1 MSLPNV
7 SKAIGLFVLA
17 FVVQFSFAQDRM
29 ISGKVVDAAGAP
41 LSGVSVVAKG
51 SSSGTQTNATGQFQL
66 TVSSTVNTLVLSSV
80 GFTTQEV
87 SIQGVNTVSVVLAS
101 ASTTMGDVVVVAYGT
116 RRKTDLTGSVTAVT
130 AKDFQKGNI
139 NSAEQLLVGKV
150 AGLSITTGGGAA
162 GGGSRIRIRGGASL
176 NASNDPLLVIDGV
189 PVDGNGVSG
198 SANLLNTINPN
209 DIESMTILKDASATA
224 LYGSRASNGV
234 IIVTTKRGSKG
245 AMRYNFSNTTSVGMI
260 TDYVDV
266 LTADEIRDIV
276 TKDAVATGSNMYKN
290 MLGTATTD
298 WQKEIYQAA
307 IGVDN
312 TISATGSL
320 GNIPFRASLGYL
332 NQNGILKTNN
342 FSRISTAINLSPKLL
357 NDNLS
362 LNVNVKAS
370 QTRNRFANE
379 GAIGNAVSFDPTKPV
394 LSGNNNW
401 GGYYEWL
408 NGAVP
413 NDLSNRNP
421 VALLMLRDNRST
433 VNRVIGNVQAE
444 YKLPFFPDLKIQAN
458 VGMDFADG
466 SGNDNTDSA
475 SATNYR
481 SGGRRQYYE
490 QQKVNQLADIGLF
503 YAKEIKSI
511 KSKIDVLVT
520 HGYQSFLTKVSN
532 FPALSYRA
540 VFDRANPAKKDTI
553 IGSEPVF
560 LTDRPE
566 YRLESYIGRLNYSLM
581 DKYLLTATIRSDASS
596 KLNPDDRIGY
606 FPSLAFAWKAREDF
620 FKNSTKVTDFKLRF
634 GWGVTGQQDGISYY
648 SYLPRYTVSSN
659 TAMQQFG
666 NSWVNYLRPAGYDP
680 SIRWETTTTTNFG
693 VDYGFFNNRISGS
706 VDYYKRQTKDLLAN
720 VAVASGA
727 NFVNEIVT
735 NVGNINSEGVEVT
748 LNLAPI
754 RNDNVSWDINLNYT
768 YNKATIT
775 NLLRNPDPKFK
786 GQEVTG
792 IGGGTGNTIGI
803 HAVGYAPNSFY
814 MLKQIY
820 DQNGEP
826 IEGLF
831 EDTNR
836 DGLINN
842 DDRQISQK
850 PAADVLLGFAT
861 SLSIKNFSFGIAG
874 HGMLGNYLYNNVNS
888 NNAVMRAIKNPVQFI
903 GNATRDLLTTN
914 FNNNWYL
921 SDYYL
926 DNASFFRIDN
936 INLGYNAGRVF
947 NDKAALRINASV
959 QNVFVITK
967 YNGLDPENAGD
978 GGVDGNLYPRP
989 RVYSLGFNLDF

>member
-17 FVVQFSFAQDRM
+17 FVVQFSFAQDRV

-116 RRKTDLTGSVTAVT
+116 RRKADLTGSVTAVS

-234 IIVTTKRGSKG
+234 IIVTTKKGSKG

-290 MLGTATTD
+290 MLGTANTD

-408 NGAVP
+408 NGTVP

-466 SGNDNTDSA
+466 SGNDNTDSV

-606 FPSLAFAWKAREDF
+606 FPSLALAWKAREDF
-620 FKNSTKVTDFKLRF
+620 FKNSKKVTDFKLRF

-820 DQNGEP
+820 DQNGKP

-861 SLSIKNFSFGIAG
+861 SLSIKKFSFGIAG

-936 INLGYNAGRVF
+936 INFGYNAGRVF
-947 NDKAALRINASV
+947 NDKATLRINASV

-978 GGVDGNLYPRP
+978 GGVDGNIYPRP

>member
-1 MSLPNV
+1 MSLTNV
-7 SKAIGLFVLA
+7 SKVVSLFVLA
-17 FVVQFSFAQDRM
+17 FVVQISFAQDRV

-51 SSSGTQTNATGQFQL
+51 SATGTQTTANGQFQL
-66 TVSSTVNTLVLSSV
+66 KVASTVNTLVLSSV
-80 GFTTQEV
+80 GFTSQEV
-87 SIQGVNTVSVVLAS
+87 SIQGTNSVSVVLAS

-116 RRKTDLTGSVTAVT
+116 RRKADLTGSVTAVS

-234 IIVTTKRGSKG
+234 IIITTKKGAKG
-245 AMRYNFSNTTSVGMI
+245 AMRYNFSSTTSVGMI
-260 TDYVDV
+260 TKYVDV

-276 TKDAVATGSNMYKN
+276 TKDAVATGNNMYKN
-290 MLGTATTD
+290 MLGTANTD

-307 IGVDN
+307 IGADN

-408 NGAVP
+408 NGSVP

-421 VALLMLRDNRST
+421 VGLLMLRDNRST

-458 VGMDFADG
+458 VGMDFAAG

-490 QQKVNQLADIGLF
+490 QQKVSQLADIGLF

-540 VFDRANPAKKDTI
+540 VYDRANPAKKDTI

-596 KLNPDDRIGY
+596 KLNPDNRVGY
-606 FPSLAFAWKAREDF
+606 FPSLAFAWKARDDF
-620 FKNSTKVTDFKLRF
+620 FKNSTKITDFKVRF

-666 NSWVNYLRPAGYDP
+666 TSWVNYLRPAGYDP
-680 SIRWETTTTTNFG
+680 SIRWETTTTTNLG

-706 VDYYKRQTKDLLAN
+706 VDYYKRKTKDLLAN

-754 RNDNVSWDINLNYT
+754 RNKNVNWDINLNYT

-792 IGGGTGNTIGI
+792 IGGGTGNRIGI
-803 HAVGYAPNSFY
+803 HAVGYSPNSFY

-820 DQNGEP
+820 DANGKP

-861 SLSIKNFSFGIAG
+861 SLSIKKFSFGVAG

-936 INLGYNAGRVF
+936 INLGYSAGRVF
-947 NDKAALRINASV
+947 NDKAILRINASV

-978 GGVDGNLYPRP
+978 GGVDGNIYPRP
-989 RVYSLGFNLDF
+989 RIYSVGFNLDF

>member
-17 FVVQFSFAQDRM
+17 FVVQFSFAQDRV

-234 IIVTTKRGSKG
+234 IIVTTKKGSKG

-266 LTADEIRDIV
+266 LTADEIRNIV
-276 TKDAVATGSNMYKN
+276 TKDAVATGNNMYKN
-290 MLGTATTD
+290 MLGTANTD

-307 IGVDN
+307 IGADN

-408 NGAVP
+408 NGTVP

-466 SGNDNTDSA
+466 SGNDNTDSV

-540 VFDRANPAKKDTI
+540 VYDRANPAKKDTI

-581 DKYLLTATIRSDASS
+581 DKYLITATIRSDASS

-606 FPSLAFAWKAREDF
+606 FPSLALAWKAREDF
-620 FKNSTKVTDFKLRF
+620 FKNSTKITDFKIRF

-680 SIRWETTTTTNFG
+680 SIRWETTTTTNLG

-706 VDYYKRQTKDLLAN
+706 VDYYKRKTKDLLAN

-735 NVGNINSEGVEVT
+735 NVGNISSEGVEVS

-792 IGGGTGNTIGI
+792 IGGGTGNRIGI

-820 DQNGEP
+820 DQNGKP

-836 DGLINN
+836 DGIINN

-861 SLSIKNFSFGIAG
+861 SLSIKKFSFGIAG

-936 INLGYNAGRVF
+936 INFGYNAGRVF
-947 NDKAALRINASV
+947 NDKATLRINASV

>member
-1 MSLPNV
+1 MSLPKV
-7 SKAIGLFVLA
+7 SRAIGLFVLA
-17 FVVQFSFAQDRM
+17 FVVQFSFAQDRV

-51 SSSGTQTNATGQFQL
+51 SASGTQSNANGQFQL
-66 TVSSTVNTLVLSSV
+66 TVASTVNTLVLSSV
-80 GFTTQEV
+80 GFTSQEV
-87 SIQGVNTVSVVLAS
+87 SIQGVNSVSVVLAS
-101 ASTTMGDVVVVAYGT
+101 VSTTMGDVVVVAYGT
-116 RRKTDLTGSVTAVT
+116 RRKTDLTGSVTAVS

-189 PVDGNGVSG
+189 PVDGNGVAG

-234 IIVTTKRGSKG
+234 IIVTTKKGSKG

-276 TKDAVATGSNMYKN
+276 TKDAAATGSNMYKN
-290 MLGTATTD
+290 MLGTATTN

-307 IGVDN
+307 IGADN
-312 TISATGSL
+312 TISATGAL

-421 VALLMLRDNRST
+421 VALLNLRHNHST

-458 VGMDFADG
+458 VGMDFAAG

-540 VFDRANPAKKDTI
+540 VYDRANPAKKDTI

-566 YRLESYIGRLNYSLM
+566 YRLESYIGRLNYTLM

-606 FPSLAFAWKAREDF
+606 FPSLALAWKARDDF
-620 FKNSTKVTDFKLRF
+620 FKNSTKITDFKLRF

-666 NSWVNYLRPAGYDP
+666 TSWVNYLRPAGYDP
-680 SIRWETTTTTNFG
+680 SIRWETTTTTNLG

-706 VDYYKRQTKDLLAN
+706 VDYYKRKTKDLLAN

-803 HAVGYAPNSFY
+803 HSVGYAPNSFY

-820 DQNGEP
+820 DQNGKP

-861 SLSIKNFSFGIAG
+861 SLSIKKFSFGVAG

-936 INLGYNAGRVF
+936 INFGYNAGRVF
-947 NDKAALRINASV
+947 NDKATLRINASV

-978 GGVDGNLYPRP
+978 GGVDGNIYPRP

>member
-17 FVVQFSFAQDRM
+17 FVVQFSFAQDRV

-66 TVSSTVNTLVLSSV
+66 TVASTVNTIVLSSV

-87 SIQGVNTVSVVLAS
+87 SVQGVNTVSVVLAS

-820 DQNGEP
+820 DQNGKP

>member
-1 MSLPNV
+1 LPNV

-17 FVVQFSFAQDRM
+17 FVVQFSFAQDRV

-66 TVSSTVNTLVLSSV
+66 TVASTVNTIVLSSI

-87 SIQGVNTVSVVLAS
+87 SVQGVNTVSVVLAS

-820 DQNGEP
+820 DQNGKP

>member
-17 FVVQFSFAQDRM
+17 FVVQFSFAQDRV

-234 IIVTTKRGSKG
+234 IIVTTKKGSKG

-266 LTADEIRDIV
+266 LTADEIRNIV
-276 TKDAVATGSNMYKN
+276 TKDAVATGNNMYKN
-290 MLGTATTD
+290 MLGTANTD

-307 IGVDN
+307 IGADN

-458 VGMDFADG
+458 VGMDFAAG
-466 SGNDNTDSA
+466 SGNDNTDSV

-540 VFDRANPAKKDTI
+540 VYDRANPAKKDTI

-581 DKYLLTATIRSDASS
+581 DKYLITATIRSDASS

-606 FPSLAFAWKAREDF
+606 FPSLALAWKAREDF
-620 FKNSTKVTDFKLRF
+620 FKNSTKITDFKIRF

-680 SIRWETTTTTNFG
+680 SIRWETTTTTNLG

-706 VDYYKRQTKDLLAN
+706 VDYYKRKTKDLLAN

-735 NVGNINSEGVEVT
+735 NVGNISSEGVEVS

-820 DQNGEP
+820 DQNGKP

-836 DGLINN
+836 DGIINN

-861 SLSIKNFSFGIAG
+861 SLSIKKFSFGIAG

-936 INLGYNAGRVF
+936 INFGYNAGRVF
-947 NDKAALRINASV
+947 NDKATLRINASV

>member
-1 MSLPNV
+1 V
-7 SKAIGLFVLA
+7 
-17 FVVQFSFAQDRM
+17 

-87 SIQGVNTVSVVLAS
+87 SIQGVNTVSVVLTS

-116 RRKTDLTGSVTAVT
+116 RRKADLTGSVTAVT

-234 IIVTTKRGSKG
+234 IIVTTKKGSKG

-276 TKDAVATGSNMYKN
+276 TKDAVATGNNMYRN
-290 MLGTATTD
+290 MLGTANTN

-307 IGVDN
+307 IGADN

-458 VGMDFADG
+458 VGMDFAAG
-466 SGNDNTDSA
+466 SGNDNTDSV

-648 SYLPRYTVSSN
+648 SYLPRYSVSNN

-666 NSWVNYLRPAGYDP
+666 NSWVNYLRPEGYDP

-792 IGGGTGNTIGI
+792 IGGGTGNSIGI

-820 DQNGEP
+820 DQNGKP

>member
-1 MSLPNV
+1 MSLPKV
-7 SKAIGLFVLA
+7 SRAIGLIVLA
-17 FVVQFSFAQDRM
+17 LVVQLSFAQDRV
-29 ISGKVVDAAGAP
+29 ISGKVVDAAGTPVA
-41 LSGVSVVAKG
+41 GVSVVAKG
-51 SSSGTQTNATGQFQL
+51 SSAGTQTNAAGQFQL
-66 TVSSTVNTLVLSSV
+66 TVAASVNTLVFSSV
-80 GFTTQEV
+80 SFTTQEV
-87 SIQGVNTVSVVLAS
+87 SIQGVNSVSVTLAS
-101 ASTTMGDVVVVAYGT
+101 AATTMGDVVVVAYGT

-234 IIVTTKRGSKG
+234 IIVTTKKGSKG
-245 AMRYNFSNTTSVGMI
+245 ALRFNFSNTTSVGMI
-260 TDYVDV
+260 TKYVDV

-276 TKDAVATGSNMYKN
+276 TKDAAATGSNMYKN
-290 MLGTATTD
+290 MLGTANTE

-307 IGVDN
+307 IGADN

-362 LNVNVKAS
+362 LNISVKAS

-394 LSGNNNW
+394 MSGNNNW

-408 NGAVP
+408 NGTVP

-433 VNRVIGNVQAE
+433 VNRMIGNVQAE

-458 VGMDFADG
+458 VGMDFASG
-466 SGNDNTDSA
+466 SGNDNTDSV

-503 YAKEIKSI
+503 YAKELKSI
-511 KSKIDVLVT
+511 KSKVDVLVT
-520 HGYQSFLTKVSN
+520 HGYQSFVTKVSN

-540 VFDRANPAKKDTI
+540 VYDRANPAKKDTI
-553 IGSEPVF
+553 IGTEPVF

-566 YRLESYIGRLNYSLM
+566 YRLESYIGRINYSLM

-606 FPSLAFAWKAREDF
+606 FPSLALAWKARDDF
-620 FKNSTKVTDFKLRF
+620 FKNSTKISDLKFRF

-648 SYLPRYTVSSN
+648 SYLPRYTLSNN

-666 NSWVNYLRPAGYDP
+666 STWVNYLRPAGYDP
-680 SIRWETTTTTNFG
+680 SIRWETTTTTNVG

-706 VDYYKRQTKDLLAN
+706 VDYYTRKTKDLLAN

-735 NVGNINSEGVEVT
+735 NVGNINSEGVEVS

-754 RNDNVSWDINLNYT
+754 RNKNVNWDINLNYT

-792 IGGGTGNTIGI
+792 IGGGTGNRIGI
-803 HAVGYAPNSFY
+803 HAVGYSPNSFY
-814 MLKQIY
+814 MLKQVY
-820 DQNGEP
+820 DQMGKP

-836 DGLINN
+836 DGIINN

-861 SLSIKNFSFGIAG
+861 SLSIKKFSVGLAG

-903 GNATRDLLTTN
+903 GNASRDLLTTN
-914 FNNNWYL
+914 FTNNWYL

-926 DNASFFRIDN
+926 DNASFFRVDN
-936 INLGYNAGRVF
+936 INFGYDAGRVF
-947 NDKAALRINASV
+947 NNKATLRINASV

-967 YNGLDPENAGD
+967 YKGLDPENAGD
-978 GGVDGNLYPRP
+978 GGVDNNIYPRP

>member
-1 MSLPNV
+1 M
-7 SKAIGLFVLA
+7 LA
-17 FVVQFSFAQDRM
+17 FVVQFSFAQDRV

-66 TVSSTVNTLVLSSV
+66 TIASTVNTIVLSSI

-87 SIQGVNTVSVVLAS
+87 SVQGVNTVSVVLAS

-820 DQNGEP
+820 DQNGKP

>member
-1 MSLPNV
+1 MSLPKV
-7 SKAIGLFVLA
+7 SRAIGLIVLA
-17 FVVQFSFAQDRM
+17 LVVQLSFAQDRV
-29 ISGKVVDAAGAP
+29 ISGKVVDAAGTPVA
-41 LSGVSVVAKG
+41 GVSVVAKG
-51 SSSGTQTNATGQFQL
+51 SSAGTQTNAAGQFQL
-66 TVSSTVNTLVLSSV
+66 TVAAGVNTLVFSSV
-80 GFTTQEV
+80 SFTTQEV
-87 SIQGVNTVSVVLAS
+87 SIQGVNSVSVTLAS
-101 ASTTMGDVVVVAYGT
+101 AATTMGDVVVVAYGT

-234 IIVTTKRGSKG
+234 IIVTTKKGSKG
-245 AMRYNFSNTTSVGMI
+245 ALRFNFSNTTSVGMI
-260 TDYVDV
+260 TKYVDV

-276 TKDAVATGSNMYKN
+276 TKDAAATGSNMYKN
-290 MLGTATTD
+290 MLGTANTE

-307 IGVDN
+307 IGADN

-362 LNVNVKAS
+362 LNISVKAS

-394 LSGNNNW
+394 MSGNNNW

-408 NGAVP
+408 NGTVP

-433 VNRVIGNVQAE
+433 VNRMIGNVQAE
-444 YKLPFFPDLKIQAN
+444 YKIPFFPDLKIQAN
-458 VGMDFADG
+458 VGMDFASG
-466 SGNDNTDSA
+466 SGNDNTDSV

-503 YAKEIKSI
+503 YAKELKSI
-511 KSKIDVLVT
+511 KSKVDVLVT
-520 HGYQSFLTKVSN
+520 HGYQSFVTKVSN

-540 VFDRANPAKKDTI
+540 VYDRANPAKKDTI
-553 IGSEPVF
+553 IGTEPVF
-560 LTDRPE
+560 LSDRPE
-566 YRLESYIGRLNYSLM
+566 YRLESYIGRINYSLM

-606 FPSLAFAWKAREDF
+606 FPSLALAWKARDDF
-620 FKNSTKVTDFKLRF
+620 FKNSTKISDLKFRF

-648 SYLPRYTVSSN
+648 SYLPRYTLSNN

-666 NSWVNYLRPAGYDP
+666 STWVNYLRPAGYDP
-680 SIRWETTTTTNFG
+680 SIRWETTTTTNVG

-706 VDYYKRQTKDLLAN
+706 VDYYTRKTKDLLAN

-735 NVGNINSEGVEVT
+735 NVGNINSEGVEVS

-754 RNDNVSWDINLNYT
+754 RNKNVNWDINLNYT

-792 IGGGTGNTIGI
+792 IGGGTGNRIGI
-803 HAVGYAPNSFY
+803 HAVGYSPNSFY
-814 MLKQIY
+814 MLKQVY
-820 DQNGEP
+820 DQMGKP

-836 DGLINN
+836 DGIINN

-861 SLSIKNFSFGIAG
+861 SLSIKKFSVGLAG

-914 FNNNWYL
+914 FTNNWYL

-926 DNASFFRIDN
+926 DNASFFRVDN
-936 INLGYNAGRVF
+936 INFGYDAGRVF
-947 NDKAALRINASV
+947 NNKATLRINASV

-967 YNGLDPENAGD
+967 YKGLDPENAGD
-978 GGVDGNLYPRP
+978 GGVDNNIYPRP

>member
-17 FVVQFSFAQDRM
+17 FVAQFSFAQDRV

-66 TVSSTVNTLVLSSV
+66 TVASTVNTIVLSSV

-87 SIQGVNTVSVVLAS
+87 SVQGVNTVSVVLAS

-820 DQNGEP
+820 DQNGKP

>member
-1 MSLPNV
+1 
-7 SKAIGLFVLA
+7 
-17 FVVQFSFAQDRM
+17 
-29 ISGKVVDAAGAP
+29 
-41 LSGVSVVAKG
+41 
-51 SSSGTQTNATGQFQL
+51 
-66 TVSSTVNTLVLSSV
+66 
-80 GFTTQEV
+80 
-87 SIQGVNTVSVVLAS
+87 
-101 ASTTMGDVVVVAYGT
+101 
-116 RRKTDLTGSVTAVT
+116 
-130 AKDFQKGNI
+130 
-139 NSAEQLLVGKV
+139 
-150 AGLSITTGGGAA
+150 
-162 GGGSRIRIRGGASL
+162 
-176 NASNDPLLVIDGV
+176 
-189 PVDGNGVSG
+189 
-198 SANLLNTINPN
+198 
-209 DIESMTILKDASATA
+209 
-224 LYGSRASNGV
+224 
-234 IIVTTKRGSKG
+234 
-245 AMRYNFSNTTSVGMI
+245 
-260 TDYVDV
+260 
-266 LTADEIRDIV
+266 
-276 TKDAVATGSNMYKN
+276 MYKN

-820 DQNGEP
+820 DQNGKP

>member
-17 FVVQFSFAQDRM
+17 FVAQFSFAQDRV

-66 TVSSTVNTLVLSSV
+66 TVASTVNTIVLSSV

-87 SIQGVNTVSVVLAS
+87 SVQGVNTVSVVLAS

-511 KSKIDVLVT
+511 KCKIDVLVT

-659 TAMQQFG
+659 TAMQQFR

-820 DQNGEP
+820 DQNGKP

>member
-1 MSLPNV
+1 V
-7 SKAIGLFVLA
+7 
-17 FVVQFSFAQDRM
+17 

-66 TVSSTVNTLVLSSV
+66 TVASTVNTIVLSSI

-87 SIQGVNTVSVVLAS
+87 SVQGVNTVSVVLAS

-820 DQNGEP
+820 DQNGKP

>member
-17 FVVQFSFAQDRM
+17 FVVQFSFAQDRV

-66 TVSSTVNTLVLSSV
+66 TIASTVNTIVLSSI

-87 SIQGVNTVSVVLAS
+87 SVQGVNTVSVVLAS

-820 DQNGEP
+820 DQNGKP

>member
-17 FVVQFSFAQDRM
+17 FVVQFSFAQDRV

-51 SSSGTQTNATGQFQL
+51 GSSGTQTNATGQFQL

-87 SIQGVNTVSVVLAS
+87 SVQGVNTVSVVLAS

-735 NVGNINSEGVEVT
+735 NVGNINSEGVEVM

-820 DQNGEP
+820 DQNGKP

>member
-17 FVVQFSFAQDRM
+17 FVVQFSFAQDRV

-116 RRKTDLTGSVTAVT
+116 RRKADLTGSVTAVS

-234 IIVTTKRGSKG
+234 IIVTTKKGSKG

-290 MLGTATTD
+290 MLGTANTD

-408 NGAVP
+408 NGTVP

-458 VGMDFADG
+458 VGMDFAAG
-466 SGNDNTDSA
+466 SGNDNTDSV

-540 VFDRANPAKKDTI
+540 VYDRANPAKKDTI

-581 DKYLLTATIRSDASS
+581 DKYLITATIRSDASS

-606 FPSLAFAWKAREDF
+606 FPSLALAWKAREDF
-620 FKNSTKVTDFKLRF
+620 FKNSKKVTDFKLRF

-820 DQNGEP
+820 DQNGKP